1 MSIRQFLSQ
10 NQYIQIGIED
20 DCWSSIIEIAASPLI
35 AGGFVT
41 ADYPQ
46 AVIDNTN
53 QYGPYYVFDE
63 GIAMPHARPEC
74 GVIKNGFSMV
84 TLAHPISIKGS
95 EPVDIIVMFGGV
107 DSDSHITEGIA
118 SIVELLD
125 QEETLTRIRHATTI
139 DEILRLL

>member
-10 NQYIQIGIED
+10 HQYIQIGMHI
-20 DCWSSIIEIAASPLI
+20 DCWSKIIETAARPLI
-35 AGGFVT
+35 EGGFVT

-53 QYGPYYVFDE
+53 KYGAYYVFDE
-63 GIAMPHARPEC
+63 GIAIPHARPEC
-74 GVIKNGFSMV
+74 GVLKNGFSML
-84 TLAHPISIKGS
+84 TLDHPVSIKGS
-95 EPVDIIVMFGGV
+95 EPVDIIVMFGGA

-125 QEETLTRIRHATTI
+125 QEATLTRIRQAKTI
-139 DEILRLL
+139 DEILGLL